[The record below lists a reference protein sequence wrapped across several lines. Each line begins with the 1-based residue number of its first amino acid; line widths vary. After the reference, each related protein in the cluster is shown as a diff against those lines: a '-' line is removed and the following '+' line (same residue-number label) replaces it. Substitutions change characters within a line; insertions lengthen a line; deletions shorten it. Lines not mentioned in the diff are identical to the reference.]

1 MNRARSSV
9 EESTQLKNQVSAL
22 LKEKTKSE
30 KKVVDLQTK
39 LNKSTRQ
46 LEEEKHM
53 NKSLCQ
59 NQAEWQAKVEKSQ
72 KKMEDTQIQKDKE
85 IKELQEQVRD
95 LMFYMEAQQKIAGSP
110 LCQEIQDG
118 DLVIAESGEPSASS
132 DSRTTPRAGKGSSGS
147 SKQKRR
153 AR

>member
-1 MNRARSSV
+1 MKI
-9 EESTQLKNQVSAL
+9 EEATQFKSQVSAL
-22 LKEKTKSE
+22 VKDKTKSE
-30 KKVVDLQTK
+30 KKFADLQSK
-39 LNKSTRQ
+39 LNKTTRQ
-46 LEEEKHM
+46 LEEEQQM

-59 NQAEWQAKVEKSQ
+59 NQAEWQRKVENSQ
-72 KKMEDTQIQKDKE
+72 KKMEETQLKKDKE
-85 IKELQEQVRD
+85 INELKEQVRD

-118 DLVIAESGEPSASS
+118 DLVIAESGEPSGSS
-132 DSRTTPRAGKGSSGS
+132 DSRTTPRAGKSSSGT